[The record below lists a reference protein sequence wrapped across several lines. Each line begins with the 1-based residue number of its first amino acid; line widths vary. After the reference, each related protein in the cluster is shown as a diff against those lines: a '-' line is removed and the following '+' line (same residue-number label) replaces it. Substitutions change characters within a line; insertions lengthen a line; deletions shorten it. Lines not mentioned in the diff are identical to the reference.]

1 MHDTLNLD
9 IEVIADNQMIYLE
22 QSYQKALRV
31 DPTYKA
37 AAECLAIVL
46 TDIGTNI
53 KLAGNTQE
61 GIQKYFEALKIDPHY
76 AVILFQSF
84 SYTSFLLNLSL
95 VSLLSAWYEYF
106 FFPSVLAASIL

>member
-1 MHDTLNLD
+1 MIL
-9 IEVIADNQMIYLE
+9 IEAIADNQMIYLE

-61 GIQKYFEALKIDPHY
+61 GIQKYFEALKIDQHY
-76 AVILFQSF
+76 AVILSQSF
-84 SYTSFLLNLSL
+84 SCI
-95 VSLLSAWYEYF
+95 
-106 FFPSVLAASIL
+106 FPFY

>member
-1 MHDTLNLD
+1 
-9 IEVIADNQMIYLE
+9 MIYLE

-61 GIQKYFEALKIDPHY
+61 GIQKYFEALKVDPHY
-76 AVILFQSF
+76 AVILSQSF
-84 SYTSFLLNLSL
+84 SHIFLFNLIHLNFISFFTCIYN
-95 VSLLSAWYEYF
+95 
-106 FFPSVLAASIL
+106 